1 MDPVRK
7 FLLSLAVLA
16 GSLAGQRGLGRLY
29 QENLP
34 SGSVNLIAVIEAETG
49 FGHDS
54 CLGVARTPDG
64 HYFVS
69 TRRSLTS
76 GQHKYYEFDS
86 AGALVARHDQPSAN
100 FNDPEGYLDL
110 AWDGQTGLG
119 SMLWAGMTGST
130 LQGFNWQLGIFD
142 SAAQVTLE
150 DFDGVRVSCLA
161 IAELEGSPI
170 FVSSD
175 SCPPS
180 SANEVRIPGSPVH
193 YHAFDGST
201 LQDRTPDPT
210 PDVIESTLACRP
222 DQIPEGK
229 FGAAY
234 DPLSQTVW
242 WHVDARHDNPNPNGS
257 LTRFFATDLEG
268 NATGMVFQGDR
279 AIGGV
284 ANGCEFY
291 VDAFGNGVMVYLVGS
306 DENRNK
312 RGETMVEVYGRFAYG
327 ETCSGRI
334 GFDGECFLG
343 RQDWGMSLSEVPDG
357 HAGVA
362 VLWRGAGLFPPGI
375 PATPGL
381 NNCALN
387 IEFRQTMGVANIV
400 DGQANWPLRVPS
412 SSSLLGFEAAFQW
425 LVPGSPDLLPLDLSR
440 AGSVRIGANF

>member
-1 MDPVRK
+1 MHSATR
-7 FLLSLAVLA
+7 LLLCSAILAA
-16 GSLAGQRGLGRLY
+16 STQAQRGLGQLY
-29 QENLP
+29 QENLAA
-34 SGSVNLIAVIEAETG
+34 GSIDLISLIDANTG

-76 GQHKYYEFDS
+76 GLHKYYEFDA
-86 AGALVARHDQPSAN
+86 AGGYLGSHDQPSAN

-110 AWDGQTGLG
+110 AWDGKTGP
-119 SMLWAGMTGST
+119 SSKIWAGMTGST
-130 LQGFNWQLGIFD
+130 LQGFNWQLGVFD
-142 SAAQVTLE
+142 SAAQVTVE
-150 DFDGVRVSCLA
+150 NFDGVRVSCLA
-161 IAELEGSPI
+161 IAEIDGESVFI
-170 FVSSD
+170 SSD

-193 YHAFDGST
+193 YSNMDGSPF
-201 LQDRTPDPT
+201 QDSTADPT
-210 PDVIESTLACRP
+210 PDVLESSLACRP

-234 DPLSQTVW
+234 DPLTQTVW
-242 WHVDARHDNPNPNGS
+242 WHVDARNDNPNPNGS

-268 NATGMVFQGDR
+268 NRSGEIFQGDR
-279 AIGGV
+279 SIGGV

-291 VDAFGNGVMVYLVGS
+291 VDSNGNGVMLYLVGS
-306 DENRNK
+306 DEDRNR
-312 RGETMVEVYGRFAYG
+312 RGEIMVEVYGRFAYG

-334 GFDGECFLG
+334 GYEGECFLG
-343 RQDWGMSLSEVPDG
+343 NSDWSIKLENIPAG

-362 VLWRGAGLFPPGI
+362 VLWRGAGVFPPGI

-387 IEFRQTMGVANIV
+387 IEYRQSMGGVSIL
-400 DGQANWPLRVPS
+400 DGQANLPLAIPDS
-412 SSSLLGFEAAFQW
+412 PSLLGFEAAFQW
-425 LVPGSPDLLPLDLSR
+425 LVPGSPSLLPLDLSR